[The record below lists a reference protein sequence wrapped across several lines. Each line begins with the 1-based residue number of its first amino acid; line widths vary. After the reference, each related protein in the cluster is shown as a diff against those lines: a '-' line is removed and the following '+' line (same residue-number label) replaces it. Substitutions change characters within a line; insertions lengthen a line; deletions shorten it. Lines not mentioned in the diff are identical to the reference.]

1 MMIGAVLNVILDPIF
16 IFWLDMGIQGAAIA
30 TVISMAAGAAFVM
43 SHFISKDSIVRFHT
57 KYFRLKGS
65 IIWNI
70 FTIGMSPFSMQ
81 LAGSVVVV
89 IMSQR
94 YYFQYRHAAGYV
106 DYRYRPRD
114 ATDCRV

>member
-1 MMIGAVLNVILDPIF
+1 MLPEVSEKGDVHDDDRCRIERDPRPIF

-89 IMSQR
+89 IMNMR
-94 YYFQYRHAAGYV
+94 
-106 DYRYRPRD
+106 
-114 ATDCRV
+114 